1 MSSATRDASG
11 LLRLQ
16 TSADGRSGWTFVT
29 EPKISHGPA
38 YEVRIVPGTGMM
50 GMFAARDIAAGERL
64 ISEAPLARWAV
75 RAGSSR
81 EERIRSFAETVV
93 DFTPQQTAK
102 LLALS
107 EAGHFSKVKGKRTL
121 MGTWLTNALPINYED
136 GQGGSSS
143 SGADHE
149 EEAAVFETICRI
161 NHACSPSCHHEWNP
175 ALGTET
181 VHALKSIPR
190 GSELSISYLMPAGR
204 TRAERQE
211 RLSRQFGFECTCSLC
226 SLAGEALARS
236 DACQR
241 AIGDVS
247 EPPRGLALP
256 ELLKRLQ
263 IRLAFMAKEG
273 MPDVWA
279 RPLLVSAMVQ
289 SVQDA
294 SAEGRQRSHQL
305 ADRASACVKLS
316 TGDDHPAYQTVSTFI
331 SVVEKFESEHGGQAG
346 LAAALAGG
354 QQGVG
359 SAASA
364 ASTERAAAASTSRRK
379 KK

>member
-1 MSSATRDASG
+1 
-11 LLRLQ
+11 
-16 TSADGRSGWTFVT
+16 
-29 EPKISHGPA
+29 
-38 YEVRIVPGTGMM
+38 MM
-50 GMFAARDIAAGERL
+50 GMFAAREIAASERI

-75 RAGSSR
+75 RAGSTR

-93 DFTPQQTAK
+93 DFTPEQTAK

-136 GQGGSSS
+136 DGQGSSS
-143 SGADHE
+143 SSGGSGSADVE

-175 ALGTET
+175 ALQQET
-181 VHALKSIPR
+181 VHALKAIPR
-190 GSELSISYLMPAGR
+190 GAELSISYLMPAGR

-211 RLSRQFGFECTCSLC
+211 RLSHQFGFACTCSLC
-226 SLAGEALARS
+226 SLTGEARARS

-247 EPPRGLALP
+247 EPPHGLALP
-256 ELLKRLQ
+256 ELLKRLE

-273 MPDVWA
+273 LPDVWA

-289 SVQDA
+289 SVQDG
-294 SAEGRQRSHQL
+294 SAEGRERSHQL
-305 ADRASACVKLS
+305 ARRASACVRLS
-316 TGDDHPAYQTVSTFI
+316 TGEDHPAYQTVSTFLA
-331 SVVEKFESEHGGQAG
+331 VVEQFENEHGGQAG

-354 QQGVG
+354 QREREG
-359 SAASA
+359 SATA
-364 ASTERAAAASTSRRK
+364 RAALSSSSQRK